1 MHDRRAEVMPLLDHF
16 HPPLYPTHRWESF
29 HARWAV
35 AIADALNDTLPARYF
50 AETQV
55 HLGARAEADVVEL
68 EHNGAANGTPGGV
81 ATATYAPPK
90 PVLTF
95 PGPTEDD
102 VTVEVRDRDRDSRV
116 AAVVELL
123 GPRNKDRDEARR
135 AFAAKVV
142 AYLRLGAG
150 LVVLDVVTSRS
161 GNAHND
167 LVSVLKLPDECRLT
181 SPTGLSATAYQP
193 ASEADQRPV
202 GVWFESLT
210 VGTALPG
217 TPLWVCGFGFVPL
230 DLEATYSEAR
240 QRSRLT

>member
-1 MHDRRAEVMPLLDHF
+1 MPLFDHF

-35 AIADALNDTLPARYF
+35 AIADALNDTLPPRYF

-55 HLGARAEADVVEL
+55 HLGARAEADVVEF
-68 EHNGAANGTPGGV
+68 EHGGTGNGVANGSVGGV
-81 ATATYAPPK
+81 ATATFAPPQ

-116 AAVVELL
+116 AAVVELIS
-123 GPRNKDRDEARR
+123 PRNKDRDEARR

-150 LVVLDVVTSRS
+150 LVVLDVVTSRG

-167 LVSVLKLPDECRLT
+167 LVSVLNLPDEFRLT
-181 SPTGLSATAYQP
+181 NPTGLSAIAYQP

-202 GVWFESLT
+202 GVWFEPLT
-210 VGTALPG
+210 IGAALPG
-217 TPLWVCGFGFVPL
+217 MPLWVRGFGFVPL
-230 DLEATYSEAR
+230 DLEATYSEAC

>member
-1 MHDRRAEVMPLLDHF
+1 MPLFDHF

-35 AIADALNDTLPARYF
+35 AIADGLNDTLPARYF

-55 HLGARAEADVVEL
+55 HLGARAEADVVEF
-68 EHNGAANGTPGGV
+68 EHNGAGNGLANGSAGGV
-81 ATATYAPPK
+81 TTATYAPPQ
-90 PVLTF
+90 PLLTF

-123 GPRNKDRDEARR
+123 GPRNKDRGDARR
-135 AFAAKVV
+135 AFAAKAV
-142 AYLRLGAG
+142 AYLRRGAG

-161 GNAHND
+161 GNAHDD
-167 LVSVLKLPDECRLT
+167 LVNVLDLPDECRLT
-181 SPTGLSATAYQP
+181 SSTGLSAVAYQP
-193 ASEADQRPV
+193 ASEPDQRPV
-202 GVWFESLT
+202 GVWFEPLT
-210 VGTALPG
+210 VGAALPG
-217 TPLWVCGFGFVPL
+217 VPLWVRGFGFVPL
-230 DLEATYSEAR
+230 DLEGSYTEAC

>member
-1 MHDRRAEVMPLLDHF
+1 MPLLDHF
-16 HPPLYPTHRWESF
+16 RPPLYPTHRWESF

-55 HLGARAEADVVEL
+55 HLSARAEADVVEF
-68 EHNGAANGTPGGV
+68 EHAATANGTMNGSGV

-102 VTVEVRDRDRDSRV
+102 VTVEIRDRDRDSRV

-123 GPRNKDRDEARR
+123 SPRNKDRDDARR
-135 AFAAKVV
+135 AFAAKLV
-142 AYLRLGAG
+142 AYLRFGVG
-150 LVVLDVVTSRS
+150 IVVLDVVTNRS
-161 GNAHND
+161 GNAHDD
-167 LVSVLKLPDECRLT
+167 LVDVLKLTDECRLT
-181 SPTGLSATAYQP
+181 SPTGLFAVAYRP
-193 ASEADQRPV
+193 ASESDSRPV
-202 GVWFESLT
+202 GVWFEPLT
-210 VGTALPG
+210 VGAGLPPM
-217 TPLWVCGFGFVPL
+217 PLWIRGFGFVPL
-230 DLEATYSEAR
+230 DLEATYAEAR

>member
-1 MHDRRAEVMPLLDHF
+1 MPLLDHF

-35 AIADALNDTLPARYF
+35 AIADALNETLPSRYF

-55 HLGARAEADVVEL
+55 HLGSRVEADVVEF
-68 EHNGAANGTPGGV
+68 EHNETGNGIVNGSAGTV

-90 PVLTF
+90 PILTF

-123 GPRNKDRDEARR
+123 NPRNKDRDEARR

-150 LVVLDVVTSRS
+150 LVILDVVTSRS
-161 GNAHND
+161 RNAHD
-167 LVSVLKLPDECRLT
+167 DIVSVLNLQDEFRLK
-181 SPTGLSATAYQP
+181 SLTGLSATSYRQAQ
-193 ASEADQRPV
+193 AQEGSEHAV
-202 GVWFESLT
+202 EVWFEPLT
-210 VGTALPG
+210 VGTTLPVM
-217 TPLWVCGFGFVPL
+217 PLWVRGFGFFPL
-230 DLEATYSEAR
+230 DLEARYAEAC

>member
-1 MHDRRAEVMPLLDHF
+1 MPLLDHF
-16 HPPLYPTHRWESF
+16 HAPLYPTHRWESF

-35 AIADALNDTLPARYF
+35 AIADALNDTLPPRYF

-55 HLGARAEADVVEL
+55 HLGSRVEADVVEF
-68 EHNGAANGTPGGV
+68 EHGTTGNGVANGSVGSV

-90 PVLTF
+90 PILTF

-123 GPRNKDRDEARR
+123 SPRNKDRDEARR
-135 AFAAKVV
+135 AFAAKAV

-150 LVVLDVVTSRS
+150 LLVLDVVTNRS
-161 GNAHND
+161 GNAHDD
-167 LVSVLKLPDECRLT
+167 LVTVLNLPDECRLT
-181 SPTGLSATAYQP
+181 SPTGLSAVAYQP
-193 ASEADQRPV
+193 AVEPDRSTV
-202 GVWFESLT
+202 SVWFESL
-210 VGTALPG
+210 VIGVALPVV
-217 TPLWVCGFGFVPL
+217 PLWIRGFGFVPT
-230 DLEATYSEAR
+230 DLEASYNEAC

>member
-1 MHDRRAEVMPLLDHF
+1 MPLLDHF
-16 HPPLYPTHRWESF
+16 RPPLYPTHRRESF

-35 AIADALNDTLPARYF
+35 AIADALNDTLPPRYF

-55 HLGARAEADVVEL
+55 HLGSRVEADVVEF
-68 EHNGAANGTPGGV
+68 EHGATGNGTANGTTAGGV
-81 ATATYAPPK
+81 ATATWAPPK

-123 GPRNKDRDEARR
+123 SPRNKDRDDARR

-142 AYLRLGAG
+142 AYLRRGAG
-150 LVVLDVVTSRS
+150 LLVLDVVTNRS
-161 GNAHND
+161 GNAHDD
-167 LVSVLKLPDECRLT
+167 LVTLLNRPGESRLT
-181 SPTGLSATAYQP
+181 SPTGLSAAAYQP
-193 ASEADQRPV
+193 AVEPNQGTVS
-202 GVWFESLT
+202 VWFEVLT
-210 VGTALPG
+210 VGAALPVM
-217 TPLWVCGFGFVPL
+217 PLWVRGFGFVPTE
-230 DLEATYSEAR
+230 LETSYTEAC

>member
-1 MHDRRAEVMPLLDHF
+1 MPLLDHF

-35 AIADALNDTLPARYF
+35 AIADALNDTLPARFF

-55 HLGARAEADVVEL
+55 HLGARVEADVVEF
-68 EHNGAANGTPGGV
+68 EHTGTSNGVANGAPGAV
-81 ATATYAPPK
+81 ATAAYAPPQ

-116 AAVVELL
+116 AAVIELL
-123 GPRNKDRDEARR
+123 SPRNKDRDEARR
-135 AFAAKVV
+135 GFAAKMV

-150 LVVLDVVTSRS
+150 LLVLDVVTNRT
-161 GNAHND
+161 GNSHDD
-167 LVSVLKLPDECRLT
+167 LVTVLRLPNESRLT

-193 ASEADQRPV
+193 LTEAATRRV
-202 GVWFESLT
+202 RVWLEPLT
-210 VGTALPG
+210 VGNALPVM
-217 TPLWVCGFGFVPL
+217 PLAVRGFGFVPI
-230 DLEATYSEAR
+230 DLEATYVEACH
-240 QRSRLT
+240 RSRLI